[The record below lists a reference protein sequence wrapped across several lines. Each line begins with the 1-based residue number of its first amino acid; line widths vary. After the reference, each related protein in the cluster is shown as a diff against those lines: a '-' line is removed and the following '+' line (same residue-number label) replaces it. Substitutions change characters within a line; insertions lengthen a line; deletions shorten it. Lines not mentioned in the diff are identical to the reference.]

1 MLGTNGKQVT
11 VALVA
16 ILAIMFGFGFLA
28 PVGPGPG
35 TPLRM
40 YDAAGT
46 DLKVAA
52 LTYSKG
58 PDKLWNRL
66 TDPAAGMIPGRV
78 LLAMDTFQMGSGQE
92 LAHSAGVDAAVYV
105 LGRSNLDE
113 PVGVYPGVVSGTSS
127 GLAWALATLLLN
139 DPELRDGGAIYATG
153 ALYGDEGVGSINGLA
168 EKLLTPGLSDA
179 KVVFVPASQF
189 REAINSLNMRGFYD
203 IAKRVVGV
211 AYVSDALQVLCKN
224 TPDARSC

>member
-16 ILAIMFGFGFLA
+16 ILAIIFGFGLLA
-28 PVGPGPG
+28 PVEPGPG

-40 YDAAGT
+40 FAAAGT

-52 LTYSKG
+52 LTYSEG
-58 PDKLWNRL
+58 PDRLWNRV

-92 LAHSAGVDAAVYV
+92 LAHGYGVDAAEYV

-113 PVGVYPGVVSGTSS
+113 PIGVYPGVVSGTSS
-127 GLAWALATLLLN
+127 GLAWALATILLN
-139 DPELRDGGAIYATG
+139 DPDLRDGGAIYATG
-153 ALYGDEGVGSINGLA
+153 SLYGDEGVGSISGLA
-168 EKLLTPGLSDA
+168 EKLMTPGLSDA
-179 KVVFVPASQF
+179 KVIFVPASQF
-189 REAINSLNMRGFYD
+189 RAAITTLNTKGAYD

-211 AYVSDALQVLCKN
+211 AYVSDALQVLCKDA
-224 TPDARSC
+224 PEARSC